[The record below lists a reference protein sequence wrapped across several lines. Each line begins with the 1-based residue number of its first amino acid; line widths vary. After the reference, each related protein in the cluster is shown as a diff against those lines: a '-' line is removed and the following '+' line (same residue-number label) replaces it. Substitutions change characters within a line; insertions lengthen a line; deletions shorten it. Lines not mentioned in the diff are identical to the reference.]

1 MSKISVTSY
10 RNHSHELRVALTFS
24 GKGFD
29 RILTQ
34 DEAAELRD
42 RLTQALEET
51 DEDGDTE
58 FLEVEPEQE

>member
-34 DEAAELRD
+34 DEARELRD
-42 RLTQALEET
+42 RLTHALEDT
-51 DEDGDTE
+51 EDGSE
-58 FLEVEPEQE
+58 YVEAILEE